1 MLQSADKKIF
11 MEQVKGNPINGH
23 IGWREYAGMFYF
35 LSLCGNVF
43 FQTYATSYIYV
54 LTAFVYVA
62 LFYQKKVVHSGV
74 SIRSKESIKLM
85 IIAFLV
91 LFILQFFVFGWN
103 TVPGIINHIS
113 KFIIGAGYIA
123 YKGSRFRM
131 LFFRTMYLICIVA
144 LPLWI
149 LQQVA
154 GGIPGL
160 SWSLGKT
167 IWIYCYREGEDIV
180 RNCGFFWEPGAMG
193 GYIAL
198 LFLLFFNDLAELYRT
213 NKLKCLII
221 FATLLSTQS
230 TGAYMS
236 FGVIMIAYLAVSMR
250 SRWKYVLL
258 PLCVWG
264 ALAAYNKMEFLSDK
278 VESQNEDAAELSW
291 GEYSST
297 RMGTL
302 MFDLYYVVKH
312 PLIGNGLHERTRL
325 ADHPQLAIMLK
336 NGDEQGAGNGFSDTI
351 AKWGIIFCFVY
362 GWVFFR
368 SNKELNVKRKMC
380 FLFLICVI
388 LQGEGFMN
396 YPLFL
401 GLPCLRIINDKKIAL
416 IYNKR

>member
-1 MLQSADKKIF
+1 

-54 LTAFVYVA
+54 LTAFVYVV
-62 LFYQKKVVHSGV
+62 LFYQKKVVHNGV

-123 YKGSRFRM
+123 YKGNRFRM
-131 LFFRTMYLICIVA
+131 LFFRTMYLICLIA
-144 LPLWI
+144 LPLWF
-149 LQQVA
+149 LQQIV
-154 GGIPGL
+154 GGMPGYF
-160 SWSLGKT
+160 WALGKT

-264 ALAAYNKMEFLSDK
+264 LLLHIIKWNSCRIRLK
-278 VESQNEDAAELSW
+278 VK
-291 GEYSST
+291 T
-297 RMGTL
+297 RMLPNLFGE
-302 MFDLYYVVKH
+302 
-312 PLIGNGLHERTRL
+312 N
-325 ADHPQLAIMLK
+325 
-336 NGDEQGAGNGFSDTI
+336 I
-351 AKWGIIFCFVY
+351 ARQEW
-362 GWVFFR
+362 
-368 SNKELNVKRKMC
+368 E
-380 FLFLICVI
+380 
-388 LQGEGFMN
+388 
-396 YPLFL
+396 P
-401 GLPCLRIINDKKIAL
+401 
-416 IYNKR
+416 